1 MIYGHAPSVFLFL
14 QQFSFVVWEIPFIE
28 YQKQVYDNTQAC
40 TFPLVEKEN
49 SKINTR
55 TQVIRSLL
63 DWLPRSPQRTKE
75 IEAVNAPLPGTNR
88 RSWDPEARSQLARGS
103 VFDV

>member
-1 MIYGHAPSVFLFL
+1 MIYGRAPSVFLFL
-14 QQFSFVVWEIPFIE
+14 QQFSFVVWKIPFTE

-55 TQVIRSLL
+55 TQVLRSLL
-63 DWLPRSPQRTKE
+63 SLRLAAKISTENQGDRSRERPASRHQQTVMGPGGPKPAGQRKR
-75 IEAVNAPLPGTNR
+75 L
-88 RSWDPEARSQLARGS
+88 
-103 VFDV
+103 

>member
-28 YQKQVYDNTQAC
+28 YQKQVYDKTQAC

-63 DWLPRSPQRTKE
+63 SLRLAAKISTENQGDRSRERPASRHQQTVMGPGGPKPAGQRKR
-75 IEAVNAPLPGTNR
+75 L
-88 RSWDPEARSQLARGS
+88 
-103 VFDV
+103 